1 MHTNFPDTVR
11 LDAETKTRL
20 STLKKRTGIANWNIL
35 CRWAF
40 CLSLTDETPVRERYE
55 TDIGA
60 VEMTWRTFAGDEE
73 LIYRWLLIER
83 CRKEQPTVDKDLLS
97 TTLRQHIS
105 RGAARLA
112 AAGGIKSTTELLEL
126 TQRPRRKVA

>member
-11 LDAETKTRL
+11 LDAETKIRL

-40 CLSLTDETPVRERYE
+40 CLSLADETPVRERYE
-55 TDIGA
+55 HNVGA

-73 LIYRWLLIER
+73 LIYRFLLIER
-83 CRKEQPTVDKDLLS
+83 CRKEQGNVDKELLS

-112 AAGGIKSTTELLEL
+112 ASGGVKSTAELVELL
-126 TQRPRRKVA
+126 QRPRRKVA